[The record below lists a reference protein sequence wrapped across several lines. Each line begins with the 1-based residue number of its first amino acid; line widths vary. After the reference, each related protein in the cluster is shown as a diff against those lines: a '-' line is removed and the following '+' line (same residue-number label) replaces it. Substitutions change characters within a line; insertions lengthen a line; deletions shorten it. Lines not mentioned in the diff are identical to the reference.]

1 MTKIPQL
8 LIAAGESKRM
18 GESKQLLKWKNHTLI
33 EHQIKNLLDTN
44 QDVWVILGAHS
55 ELIIPVINNYP
66 INIILYKNW
75 EMGMGATIAHG
86 IKKMIKKS
94 PKINGVLISL
104 VDMPLISTLHL
115 NKLIKVFLK
124 CKNKIVVSKS
134 KEEYL
139 SAPILFPSI
148 YFNDLEQLKGDK
160 GAKKIIKKNSNNLE
174 IVNGYDLL
182 IDIDTKKEYFYLLN
196 KITHQ

>member
-1 MTKIPQL
+1 M
-8 LIAAGESKRM
+8 
-18 GESKQLLKWKNHTLI
+18 
-33 EHQIKNLLDTN
+33 
-44 QDVWVILGAHS
+44 
-55 ELIIPVINNYP
+55 
-66 INIILYKNW
+66 
-75 EMGMGATIAHG
+75 
-86 IKKMIKKS
+86 
-94 PKINGVLISL
+94 
-104 VDMPLISTLHL
+104 
-115 NKLIKVFLK
+115 
-124 CKNKIVVSKS
+124 
-134 KEEYL
+134 